1 MEEKYPKYLRTAKY
15 ACMLSVVSVLLGG
28 VVIAFIYFFLINVI
42 AEYTNCAQGT
52 VAGNIV
58 HALCIIVIGNVYST
72 LAEVYKKRRKKNEKI
87 LD

>member
-1 MEEKYPKYLRTAKY
+1 
-15 ACMLSVVSVLLGG
+15 MLSVVCVLLGG

-42 AEYTNCAQGT
+42 AEYTNCAQGI

-72 LAEVYKKRRKKNEKI
+72 LAEVCIEK
-87 LD
+87 